1 MIIKKSVL
9 AKLYSINCSDMELF
23 TDTIK
28 RFNPH
33 KCRCPICGAKGQC
46 KRIGSYPRMMITIKD
61 GKRCLSVLRITRVK
75 CLSCQHTHAVLPDI
89 LVPFGSY
96 TITFILS
103 VLKAYLLRESTVAE
117 ICTYYQIAASTLYS
131 WIHLFTS
138 RYNAWVPIL
147 QRINVISSFAIDYV
161 MSVEAFPSVFFRRFR
176 FHFLQARTTHCHP
189 LHFPSPGTPGDI
201 T

>member
-9 AKLYSINCSDMELF
+9 AKLHSINCSDMELF

-33 KCRCPICGAKGQC
+33 KCCCPICGAKRQC
-46 KRIGSYPRMMITIKD
+46 KRIGSYPRMMITIKE
-61 GKRCLSVLRITRVK
+61 GKRCFSVIRITRVR
-75 CLSCQHTHAVLPDI
+75 CLSCQHTHAILPDI

-103 VLKAYLLRESTVAE
+103 VLKAYLLHESTVAE
-117 ICTYYQIAASTLYS
+117 ICAHYQIAVSTLYS

-138 RYNAWVPIL
+138 RYNSWVPIL
-147 QRINVISSFAIDYV
+147 QRIREISSHAIDHI
-161 MSVEAFPSVFFRRFR
+161 MSVEAFPSVFFKRFH
-176 FHFLQARTTHCHP
+176 FHFLQTKTTHCHP
-189 LHFPSPGTPGDI
+189 LHSPFSGVPRSI